1 MTRWRHATSFA
12 FISCG
17 CLFVRVAAF
26 TLPAKHMLQHRVTI
40 LQPAQRRCC
49 SVMAAEPPKQ
59 PAQKNMGSYYRR
71 PSAALERG
79 GGFFV
84 PGLEG
89 YKLRAVMGALVL
101 VLFAA
106 NR

>member
-1 MTRWRHATSFA
+1 MMT
-12 FISCG
+12 G
-17 CLFVRVAAF
+17 
-26 TLPAKHMLQHRVTI
+26 
-40 LQPAQRRCC
+40 
-49 SVMAAEPPKQ
+49 EPPKQ

-89 YKLRAVMGALVL
+89 YKLRAVMGILVL

>member
-1 MTRWRHATSFA
+1 MTRWRHAVYFA
-12 FISCG
+12 LLGCG
-17 CLFVRVAAF
+17 CLLDRVTAF
-26 TLPAKHMLQHRVTI
+26 TLPAKHMLQHRHLM
-40 LQPAQRRCC
+40 LQPAQQRCC
-49 SVMAAEPPKQ
+49 SMMAGEPPKQ

-71 PSAALERG
+71 PSAAMERG

-89 YKLRAVMGALVL
+89 YKLRAVMGTLVL
-101 VLFAA
+101 ALFAA